1 VPEGARSFREGL
13 LLLRERDFARLFFA
27 RLVSAFGTAMVFV
40 ALPFGVLELV
50 GAEHPE
56 PVGYVIASA
65 TGSQLLFQLFGG
77 ALADRGSRQ
86 RMMVAAD
93 AVAMLAQGAMA
104 TLLLTGTA
112 TIPALMGLAA
122 VMGIS
127 FSLHWPASVG
137 LVPLVVKREQLQAAN
152 SLLSVANS
160 TSMGLGA
167 AAGGIMAA
175 TAGAGWAIA
184 LDSLTFATSAVLV
197 ASLRPRSQERKEEST
212 SLLRDIRDGWRE
224 FTSHRWLWTIVAQF
238 SILVMG
244 FQATYAVIGPIV
256 AEQSMGGAQDW
267 GWIAGAFGA
276 GLLFGGLLAMRLQ
289 IQRPMLVGVLCCF
302 LLALLPYL
310 LIGPSPLAVVAAGG
324 FCAGAGIE
332 LFSVFWN
339 TAVHTHVAPEAL
351 SRVSAYDI
359 VGSMA
364 LAPIGEVFAGTL
376 VASIGAPTTLW
387 YATWLIIVPTALV
400 LIVPEVRQL
409 RDAGQ
414 VQMSSQLIDKN
425 EES

>member
-1 VPEGARSFREGL
+1 
-13 LLLRERDFARLFFA
+13 
-27 RLVSAFGTAMVFV
+27 
-40 ALPFGVLELV
+40 
-50 GAEHPE
+50 
-56 PVGYVIASA
+56 
-65 TGSQLLFQLFGG
+65 
-77 ALADRGSRQ
+77 
-86 RMMVAAD
+86 
-93 AVAMLAQGAMA
+93 
-104 TLLLTGTA
+104 
-112 TIPALMGLAA
+112 
-122 VMGIS
+122 
-127 FSLHWPASVG
+127 
-137 LVPLVVKREQLQAAN
+137 
-152 SLLSVANS
+152 
-160 TSMGLGA
+160 
-167 AAGGIMAA
+167 
-175 TAGAGWAIA
+175 
-184 LDSLTFATSAVLV
+184 
-197 ASLRPRSQERKEEST
+197 
-212 SLLRDIRDGWRE
+212 
-224 FTSHRWLWTIVAQF
+224 
-238 SILVMG
+238 MG

-414 VQMSSQLIDKN
+414 VQMSLQPIDKN

>member
-1 VPEGARSFREGL
+1 MPEAARSWRSGL
-13 LLLRERDFARLFFA
+13 GLLRERDFSRLFFA
-27 RLVSAFGTAMVFV
+27 RLVSGFGSSMVFV
-40 ALPFGVLELV
+40 ALPFAVLELV
-50 GAEHPE
+50 GAENPE
-56 PVGYVIASA
+56 PVGYVIACA

-86 RMMVAAD
+86 RMMVRAD
-93 AVAMLAQGAMA
+93 TVAVFAQGSMA
-104 TLLLTGTA
+104 ILLLTGTA

-160 TSMGLGA
+160 TAMGLGA
-167 AAGGIMAA
+167 AAGGVIAA
-175 TAGAGWAIA
+175 TTSAGWAIA
-184 LDSLTFATSAVLV
+184 LDALTFAASAILI
-197 ASLRPRSQERKEEST
+197 ASLRPRSQERREQAT
-212 SLLRDIRDGWRE
+212 SLLRDVRDGWRE
-224 FTSHRWLWTIVAQF
+224 FISHRWLWAIVAQF

-244 FQATYAVIGPIV
+244 FQATFAVIGPIV
-256 AEQSMGGAQDW
+256 AEQSMAGVQDW
-267 GWIAGAFGA
+267 GWISGAFGA
-276 GLLFGGLLAMRLQ
+276 GLLCGGLLAMRLR

-310 LIGPSPLAVVAAGG
+310 LIGPSALLMVATGG
-324 FCAGAGIE
+324 FFAGAGIE
-332 LFSVFWN
+332 LFNVFWN
-339 TAVHTHVAPEAL
+339 TALHTHVAPEAL
-351 SRVSAYDI
+351 SRVSAYDV

-387 YATWLIIVPTALV
+387 YATSLVIAPTALV
-400 LIVPEVRQL
+400 LLVPEVRRL
-409 RDAGQ
+409 RDTSGPPA
-414 VQMSSQLIDKN
+414 VS
-425 EES
+425 